1 MGLWRP
7 PPTQVTPQAHHS
19 PTLNNDRHFKCVP
32 MLTFN
37 RNQIKFY
44 CNNIFWNARSRTRRK
59 INDRTDDATGVLIL
73 AVYGGSDFSFLF
85 CAHRSTPP
93 DVSAQCPFRWRH
105 GAHFALIGRK
115 AVGNSS
121 RPAGPLSSGNE
132 TIWRRWRI
140 FGTTFIT
147 DWMARAR
154 HQRSHHSRR
163 SNWIVVYLLNSRLSA
178 ANVLFAG
185 GN

>member
-73 AVYGGSDFSFLF
+73 AVYGGSDFFFFFCFARTARLLLTSAPSVRSSDVTAPILHWLAGKLSVIRAAPLGLWAAVMRPSDDAGGFL
-85 CAHRSTPP
+85 
-93 DVSAQCPFRWRH
+93 
-105 GAHFALIGRK
+105 
-115 AVGNSS
+115 GNFYHWLD
-121 RPAGPLSSGNE
+121 G
-132 TIWRRWRI
+132 
-140 FGTTFIT
+140 
-147 DWMARAR
+147 ARAT
-154 HQRSHHSRR
+154 
-163 SNWIVVYLLNSRLSA
+163 SA
-178 ANVLFAG
+178 
-185 GN
+185 